1 MLRSLSRPDIFTDY
15 TSMIKL
21 GVPEIVMLLAGIIYI
36 AFGLLARIFFLPL
49 AGITKETNYPT
60 RFSVYLLGV
69 IPWYL
74 LLGLFNIVYKQ
85 YAVVSLVSLLIP
97 VALYTL
103 FEALI
108 SLPLQK
114 KVRLFRYMPYQAVTK
129 KHLIVISIG
138 IILLYAVMIGVDLL
152 FPIKT

>member
-1 MLRSLSRPDIFTDY
+1 
-15 TSMIKL
+15 MIKL
-21 GVPEIVMLLAGIIYI
+21 GVPGCVMILAGIVYI
-36 AFGLLARIFFLPL
+36 SFGLLARIFFLPL
-49 AGITKETNYPT
+49 AGITHKTNYPT

-74 LLGLFNIVYKQ
+74 LMGLYNIVFKQ
-85 YAVVSLVSLLIP
+85 AAVISLVSLLIP
-97 VALYTL
+97 VAFYTL

-114 KVRLFRYMPYQAVTK
+114 YVRLFRSIPHQAVTNR
-129 KHLIVISIG
+129 HLIFICIG
-138 IILLYAVMIGVDLL
+138 IILLYAVMIGVDIL